1 MKFVTLSPEEFEKFT
16 SSHFSHYTQSRI
28 HFENRNEL
36 KDDVHVVGVKDDSDN
51 VIAATLMTEARALKV
66 FKYFYTH
73 RGPVMDYS
81 NIELVHFFF
90 NPHALSHIILWSFD
104 FDNFIGIKSR

>member
-36 KDDVHVVGVKDDSDN
+36 KGDVHVVGVKDDN
-51 VIAATLMTEARALKV
+51 VIATLMTEARALKV
-66 FKYFYTH
+66 FKYFIH
-73 RGPVMDYS
+73 IVD
-81 NIELVHFFF
+81 
-90 NPHALSHIILWSFD
+90 LSWTTILNWFTFSL
-104 FDNFIGIKSR
+104 NH

>member
-36 KDDVHVVGVKDDSDN
+36 KGDVHVVGVKDDSDN
-51 VIAATLMTEARALKV
+51 VIAATLMTEGTC
-66 FKYFYTH
+66 FKSVQIFLYTSWTCH
-73 RGPVMDYS
+73 GLQQY
-81 NIELVHFFF
+81 
-90 NPHALSHIILWSFD
+90 
-104 FDNFIGIKSR
+104 

>member
-36 KDDVHVVGVKDDSDN
+36 KGDVHVVGVKDE
-51 VIAATLMTEARALKV
+51 ATMSSLQL
-66 FKYFYTH
+66 
-73 RGPVMDYS
+73 
-81 NIELVHFFF
+81 
-90 NPHALSHIILWSFD
+90 
-104 FDNFIGIKSR
+104 

>member
-90 NPHALSHIILWSFD
+90 KSLTSYLKNIIAYMY
-104 FDNFIGIKSR
+104 

>member
-1 MKFVTLSPEEFEKFT
+1 MNMKFVTLSPEEFEKFT

-36 KDDVHVVGVKDDSDN
+36 KGDVHVVGVKDDSDN

-66 FKYFYTH
+66 FKYFIH
-73 RGPVMDYS
+73 IVD
-81 NIELVHFFF
+81 
-90 NPHALSHIILWSFD
+90 LSWTTAILNWFTFSL
-104 FDNFIGIKSR
+104 NH

>member
-36 KDDVHVVGVKDDSDN
+36 KGDVHVVGVKDDSDN
-51 VIAATLMTEARALKV
+51 VIAQL
-66 FKYFYTH
+66 
-73 RGPVMDYS
+73 
-81 NIELVHFFF
+81 
-90 NPHALSHIILWSFD
+90 
-104 FDNFIGIKSR
+104 

>member
-1 MKFVTLSPEEFEKFT
+1 MKFELSPEEFEKFT

-36 KDDVHVVGVKDDSDN
+36 KGDVHVVGVKDATTMSS
-51 VIAATLMTEARALKV
+51 VATLMTEARALKV

-73 RGPVMDYS
+73 RGPVMD
-81 NIELVHFFF
+81 
-90 NPHALSHIILWSFD
+90 
-104 FDNFIGIKSR
+104 